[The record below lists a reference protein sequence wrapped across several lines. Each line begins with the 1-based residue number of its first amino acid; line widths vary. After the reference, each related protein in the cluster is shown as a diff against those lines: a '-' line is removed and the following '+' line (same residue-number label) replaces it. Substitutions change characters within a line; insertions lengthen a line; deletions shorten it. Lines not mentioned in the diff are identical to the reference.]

1 MVGTWIRRVTLTGK
15 VVMVVALACTA
26 QPKLVLEKAD
36 INNGTVYNGSVIKTR
51 VKFSNGGD
59 SKLIINGVRTSCGC
73 TTVREPKKEL
83 APGESDFLEV
93 QFNSAG
99 FRGEVVKYINIESND
114 PTNQYATIK
123 MTTEVKEELQPTNRF
138 SLLWFGDIPVG
149 KEMKQSYALRNISSS
164 PITIKRVKK
173 VYPKMKVT
181 YDKRVI
187 APSDSVVITVAV
199 TPNRIGY
206 FNEAFTLETN
216 SKNQPHVPL
225 RVSYVGVR
233 LK

>member
-1 MVGTWIRRVTLTGK
+1 MFGKWIRRVSLTGT
-15 VVMVVALACTA
+15 VVMFVALACTA
-26 QPKLVLEKAD
+26 QPKLVLEKQD
-36 INNGTVYNGSVIKTR
+36 INVGTVYNGAVVTTQ

-59 SKLIINGVRTSCGC
+59 SKLLINGVRTSCGC

-138 SLLWFGDIPVG
+138 SLLWFGDVPVG
-149 KEMKQSYALRNISSS
+149 KEMTQTYALQNISSS

-181 YDKRVI
+181 YNKRVV
-187 APSDSVVITVAV
+187 APSDSVVITISV

-206 FNEAFTLETN
+206 FNEAFTLETS
-216 SKNQPHVPL
+216 SKRQPHVPL
-225 RVSYVGVR
+225 RVSYVGVK

>member
-1 MVGTWIRRVTLTGK
+1 MVGMWIRRVTIAGTVGML
-15 VVMVVALACTA
+15 VAMTCMA
-26 QPKLVLEKAD
+26 QPKLVLAKAN
-36 INNGTVYNGSVIKTR
+36 INNGTVYNGTVVKTK

-83 APGESDFLEV
+83 APGESDYLEV
-93 QFNSAG
+93 QFNSSG

-149 KEMKQSYALRNISSS
+149 KQMKQTYTLQNISAS
-164 PITIKRVKK
+164 PIAIKKVKKTHSQIMVTYNKRV
-173 VYPKMKVT
+173 V
-181 YDKRVI
+181 
-187 APSDSVVITVAV
+187 APSDSVVITVSV
-199 TPNRIGY
+199 VPSRMGY
-206 FNEAFTLETN
+206 TNEEFTLETN
-216 SKNQPHVPL
+216 SKNQPHVPV
-225 RVSYVGVR
+225 RVAYVGVR
-233 LK
+233 LR